1 MQESDRNF
9 DLMVRSLMSRAEE
22 EVPPQAWDR
31 IASRLD
37 AAARPAVVLW
47 RRPAFVRGMGLAFA
61 AALAGLGVFLFTTRD
76 NSTRFHNDPVAEVAV
91 LPGAQGR
98 TLPGDLPSPQPLA
111 DLPYRPSAVPSAAK
125 AVRAMAP
132 VSDAAPVSDVLPAAD
147 EAVPA
152 TDEAVPSSDG
162 TVADAQP
169 LSDARVAEEEA
180 AAPAD
185 QRKEIPVEERFSPST
200 DPFDQPETERR
211 KARSRGVSLTLGGN
225 VMTNGS
231 PQAQPAGIRRVSSSV
246 SPTGTYVSQISR
258 ESSYSVPLTLGVGAR
273 IPLTPKW
280 SVGSGITW
288 SMLERTFIGT
298 YNEVGDTPRSVTGDI
313 HNTLHYVGIP
323 LHVYYDVL
331 RGGRVDFYAWA
342 GGTVEKAVMNLY
354 QVADGSETIRFRQE
368 VGGVQWSAAVG
379 CGVQFHIV
387 PLVSLYFDPSLRYYF
402 RCDQPTSIRTQQP
415 LSMGLEAGVRF
426 NF

>member
-1 MQESDRNF
+1 MQDNDRNF

-37 AAARPAVVLW
+37 GAVRPAVVFW
-47 RRPAFVRGMGLAFA
+47 RRPAFVGGLGVAVA
-61 AALAGLGVFLFTTRD
+61 AALVGLGVFLFTARD
-76 NSTRFHNDPVAEVAV
+76 RSVSLPDNAVAALSV
-91 LPGAQGR
+91 PSGAERMLLSGE
-98 TLPGDLPSPQPLA
+98 LPSPQPVA
-111 DLPYRPSAVPSAAK
+111 DLPYRPSAVPSAS
-125 AVRAMAP
+125 MALRQ
-132 VSDAAPVSDVLPAAD
+132 AAPVQDAVPEDGVLPETVSEPAPV
-147 EAVPA
+147 EA
-152 TDEAVPSSDG
+152 EM
-162 TVADAQP
+162 
-169 LSDARVAEEEA
+169 
-180 AAPAD
+180 AD
-185 QRKEIPVEERFSPST
+185 QTPVEEVFTEDAVTESPETAVSAT
-200 DPFDQPETERR
+200 PTPETVRAGSGREDPFARAAREESR
-211 KARSRGVSLTLGGN
+211 KARPQGVALTFGGN

-231 PQAQPAGIRRVSSSV
+231 PQAQPVGIRRVSSSV
-246 SPTGTYVSQISR
+246 SPTGTYVSQISQ

-298 YNEVGDTPRSVTGDI
+298 YNEVGDTPRTVTGDI

-323 LHVYYDVL
+323 LNIYYDVL
-331 RGGRVDFYAWA
+331 RGGRVDFYAFA
-342 GGTVEKAVMNLY
+342 GATVEKAVGNLY
-354 QVADGSETIRFRQE
+354 QIPDGAQTIRFRQD
-368 VGGVQWSAAVG
+368 VAGVQWSAAIG

-387 PLVSLYFDPSLRYYF
+387 PLVSLYFDPSLRYWF